1 MLKKILKSFRDLVG
15 QMELEL
21 GYEGV
26 EFKLKLKDNI
36 KNNWREIG
44 RNLIENLEKLDY
56 KIIFIF
62 DEFAFMIENFL
73 DDRLPEKEVREFLH
87 WFRSIRISPE
97 NSNCRFVVGSS
108 VSIDHRLSRH
118 GDITYL

>member
-1 MLKKILKSFRDLVG
+1 MIIPKRVIKLFIFRPVALLKEPVDFVVTLIDKIREDKDIEKMLKKILKSFRDLVG

-21 GYEGV
+21 GYQGV

-56 KIIFIF
+56 KIILIF
-62 DEFAFMIENFL
+62 DEFAFY
-73 DDRLPEKEVREFLH
+73 D
-87 WFRSIRISPE
+87 
-97 NSNCRFVVGSS
+97 
-108 VSIDHRLSRH
+108 
-118 GDITYL
+118 